1 MSQWKEIQTFPQ
13 PNDDPMLVDILDSL
27 YSLNPIKFDD
37 DVGCQDNNRS
47 TIYHILNTIKC
58 SHGSRCQDNDIRQM
72 ICSKNQCS
80 QINSSNQHMIQEKP
94 KPNKNEKQKTK

>member
-1 MSQWKEIQTFPQ
+1 
-13 PNDDPMLVDILDSL
+13 MLVDILDSL
-27 YSLNPIKFDD
+27 YSLNPINI

-72 ICSKNQCS
+72 ICSKKSMFTNQFIKS
-80 QINSSNQHMIQEKP
+80 TYDSRKTKTKQ
-94 KPNKNEKQKTK
+94 KQKTKNQIKIKSSEQQTEQTS